1 MKTYYSNSVE
11 ETEALGR
18 EIAEKLFPGA
28 FIALFGDLGAG
39 KTAFCRGVGEALG
52 VHDVMSPTFTIV
64 QVHRGEGLPLFHFD
78 AYRLG
83 CSDELYDIGFDDY
96 VAEQGIIVMEW
107 PSNVEDALPDDRLE
121 ISITGNGDQPRE
133 IVLTA
138 CGEKYA
144 AVLERL

>member
-1 MKTYYSNSVE
+1 LKTYYSNSVE

-18 EIAEKLFPGA
+18 AIAEKLFPGA

-138 CGEKYA
+138 CGEKHA